1 MLLCGQQASKDSLG
15 RSRRFGSGPT
25 KVGWIHKRRSHSLRS
40 TRWAGEHLVF
50 QCWCSGTKHTH
61 THTHARAR
69 ARFGQRWCHV
79 AVVLVLSLVVTT
91 VVQLMV
97 VTASACASCA
107 CVRAQPLLEPLT
119 RSLALHLDSSSL
131 PRSRYGWQTG
141 GGDRH
146 GSNGRGD
153 AYGAAAVSHARDY
166 LDQIGNNHTVVFQ
179 YRQVQVALSLFA
191 QTWLAATDPQYAG
204 FWLKDNATGDVCLAP
219 QSQWGTSDP
228 YVVHPCVFGSLVC
241 SLRAVVH
248 PFSSHSVRQSLSP
261 SHACAHTPI
270 SPSMP
275 RLLLTHPP
283 THTHPPTLVLSLDST
298 HPHPPTDSCA
308 LTRLNPTL
316 KHTARTLEGFGISAT
331 RQPSTTGWRT

>member
-1 MLLCGQQASKDSLG
+1 
-15 RSRRFGSGPT
+15 
-25 KVGWIHKRRSHSLRS
+25 
-40 TRWAGEHLVF
+40 
-50 QCWCSGTKHTH
+50 
-61 THTHARAR
+61 
-69 ARFGQRWCHV
+69 
-79 AVVLVLSLVVTT
+79 
-91 VVQLMV
+91 MV

-261 SHACAHTPI
+261 SRPLSKQFTQPRTRPHSHISLHA
-270 SPSMP
+270 SPSSHP
-275 RLLLTHPP
+275 PTHPHPPTHQLLCSHSTQP

-298 HPHPPTDSCA
+298 
-308 LTRLNPTL
+308 
-316 KHTARTLEGFGISAT
+316 
-331 RQPSTTGWRT
+331 QP